1 MPQSARPLSPHLQ
14 VYKPQLT
21 SVLSILHRI
30 SGVVSF
36 LGSLCL
42 LLWLTTLAW
51 DSDLYVLIQK
61 FAVSWPVQV
70 FLFFWSLALIYH
82 LFNGVRHLRWD
93 AGKGFS
99 LAQIYQSGKVVVIAA
114 LVVNILIWITR

>member
-1 MPQSARPLSPHLQ
+1 MVQSARPLSPHLQ

-21 SVLSILHRI
+21 SVLSIFHRI
-30 SGVVSF
+30 SGVISF

-51 DSDLYVLIQK
+51 DKELYLMLQK
-61 FAVSWPVQV
+61 FAVSWPIQL
-70 FLFFWSLALIYH
+70 FLFLWSFSLIYH
-82 LFNGVRHLRWD
+82 LFNGIRHLRWD

-99 LAQIYQSGKVVVIAA
+99 LEEIYQSGKVVMIAS
-114 LVVNILIWITR
+114 LVVNILIWVTR

>member
-1 MPQSARPLSPHLQ
+1 MVQPARPLSPHLQ

-21 SVLSILHRI
+21 SVLSIFHRI
-30 SGVVSF
+30 SGVISF

-51 DSDLYVLIQK
+51 DKELYLMLQK
-61 FAVSWPVQV
+61 FAVSWPIQL
-70 FLFFWSLALIYH
+70 FLFLWSFSLIYH
-82 LFNGVRHLRWD
+82 LFNGIRHLRWD

-99 LAQIYQSGKVVVIAA
+99 LEEIYQSGKVVMIAS
-114 LVVNILIWITR
+114 LVVNILIWVTR